1 MCIGHVK
8 SGSWQ
13 APGQAFGN
21 TFVYMV
27 NAEAVAGQRIQP
39 VVVRVDAD
47 RNQQI
52 EFWKPTGRTIKMRG
66 CCRGKRYGIFKP
78 SSASGAD
85 AAAGPAGERK
95 GTDSQSAVC
104 CYAGPGDVQS
114 LFGI

>member
-39 VVVRVDAD
+39 VVVRVDAVSYTHLD
-47 RNQQI
+47 VY
-52 EFWKPTGRTIKMRG
+52 
-66 CCRGKRYGIFKP
+66 KRQRLG
-78 SSASGAD
+78 SG
-85 AAAGPAGERK
+85 
-95 GTDSQSAVC
+95 Q
-104 CYAGPGDVQS
+104 
-114 LFGI
+114 